1 MEILTRAQAHRDG
14 TSDAQLQRAVRR
26 GELHRIAA
34 GIYMRADHFRELDAR
49 ARHRCAVM
57 VATESCGPGAIV
69 SHASAA
75 VMHGLDCGGLR
86 LDTVHKT
93 RNRCSG
99 GRKSQ
104 TLHLHPAVVP
114 AEEVVLID
122 GVATT
127 SLARTFVDLARTTP
141 FETAVVI
148 GDCALRRG
156 MRRENVDASLD
167 HARGRLGM
175 SRARVAATFIE
186 PGAES
191 PGESISRV
199 RMRDDGWPMPTL
211 QHEIR
216 HGGRFIG
223 RVDFFWKEHGVVGE
237 FDGMV
242 KYRGDNTGR
251 AVEREKLREDAIR
264 DAGFEVFR
272 WVWAIFATSNVSAKG
287 SSGLASAEPRADC
300 AAAALIRPAAEQ
312 SGCGC

>member
-1 MEILTRAQAHRDG
+1 
-14 TSDAQLQRAVRR
+14 
-26 GELHRIAA
+26 
-34 GIYMRADHFRELDAR
+34 MRADHFRELDAR

-86 LDTVHKT
+86 LGTVHMT

-99 GRKSQ
+99 GRKSR

-242 KYRGDNTGR
+242 KYRGDNPGR

-272 WVWAIFATSNVSAKG
+272 WVWADLRDFERVRERFERTCLRG
-287 SSGLASAEPRADC
+287 
-300 AAAALIRPAAEQ
+300 AAR
-312 SGCGC
+312 